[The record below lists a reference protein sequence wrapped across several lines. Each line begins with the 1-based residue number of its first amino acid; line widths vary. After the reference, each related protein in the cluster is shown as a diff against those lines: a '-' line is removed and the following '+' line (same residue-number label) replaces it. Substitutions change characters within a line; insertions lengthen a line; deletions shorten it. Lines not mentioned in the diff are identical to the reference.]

1 MPRTTITIRISSKVN
16 PDSPIPSGAF
26 LVESVV
32 LVNHDFFFEG
42 TLLLESKC
50 MPVQSGEWFKLA
62 LFLDAM
68 GLEPECVAR
77 TGADARGSVCREVLA
92 Q

>member
-1 MPRTTITIRISSKVN
+1 
-16 PDSPIPSGAF
+16 
-26 LVESVV
+26 LESAV
-32 LVNHDFFFEG
+32 LVNHDFFLEG

-50 MPVQSGEWFKLA
+50 MPVLSGEWFKRA
-62 LFLDAM
+62 LLLDAM

-77 TGADARGSVCREVLA
+77 TGADARGSVCRDVLA